1 MNSERK
7 TVRLDPVLITEM
19 QEVIRQSGYSH
30 QSDFIRAAIRTQI
43 DKEKLKHRAD
53 PHPHAGGG
61 SR

>member
-1 MNSERK
+1 MNSEKK

-19 QEVIRQSGYSH
+19 QEVIRKAGYSH
-30 QSDFIRAAIRTQI
+30 DSDFIRTAIRNQI
-43 DKEKLKHRAD
+43 DREKLKYRSN